1 VSALADAGP
10 APDFAVVVAADM
22 DNGIGKAGGLPWRL
36 PAEMAFFKRLTST
49 AAPGRR
55 NAVFMGRSTYESIAP
70 KFRPLSDRF
79 NLVLSR
85 DPSYQP
91 QGAFSLPSLDAALAF
106 LTTLETLDR
115 VFCAGGAQIYAL
127 SLQHPRCARIHL
139 TRVHAQF
146 ECDTQLP
153 AIPAL
158 FRLIAQ
164 DGPHTEN
171 GLRYTFETYDRT

>member
-1 VSALADAGP
+1 VSASADALLP
-10 APDFAVVVAADM
+10 EFALVVAADS
-22 DNGIGKAGGLPWRL
+22 DDGIGKAGKLPWRL

-79 NLVLSR
+79 NVVLSR

-91 QGAFSLPSLDAALAF
+91 QGAFPVSSLDAALAF
-106 LTTLETLDR
+106 LGTLETLGQ
-115 VFCAGGAQIYAL
+115 VFCGGGAQIYELA
-127 SLQHPRCARIHL
+127 LQHPRCARIHL

-146 ECDTQLP
+146 QCDTRLP
-153 AIPAL
+153 AIPSL
-158 FRLIAQ
+158 FRLITQ
-164 DGPHTEN
+164 DGPHAEN
-171 GLRYTFETYDRT
+171 GLRYTFETYQRS